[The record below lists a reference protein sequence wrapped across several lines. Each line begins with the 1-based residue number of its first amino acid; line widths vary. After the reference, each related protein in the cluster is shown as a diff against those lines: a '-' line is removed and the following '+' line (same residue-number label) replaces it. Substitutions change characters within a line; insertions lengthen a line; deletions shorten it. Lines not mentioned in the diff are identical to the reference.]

1 MACQTLYAGGGL
13 SVIDY
18 QCTAGPGDTPFAE
31 VYGRHSVSLVRRG
44 SFGCQC
50 RGKVFELVAGSVLVG
65 HPGDE
70 YMCTHDH
77 HAGGD
82 ACLSFQLEP
91 DRVDELG
98 DDPAVWRWGALPSV
112 PALAVLGGFAQAAA
126 EGQTDV
132 GLDEVGLLF
141 IDRFI
146 RLVSGRRPEAG
157 GVALPV
163 RQRVVRAALWID
175 AHSRRDAG
183 LASAAGEAGLSSFH
197 FLRTFTRV
205 FGVTPHQYLIRCRL
219 RDAARLLA
227 NEAMS
232 VTQVAFEV
240 GFGDLSNFVR
250 TFGQAAGLSPL
261 QFRKLA
267 QGERRLLQARL
278 GPPALR

>member
-1 MACQTLYAGGGL
+1 MPYQTLSAGDGL

-31 VYGRHSVSLVRRG
+31 VYGRHSVSLVQRG
-44 SFGCQC
+44 SFGCRC

-91 DRVDELG
+91 ERVDELG
-98 DDPAVWRWGALPSV
+98 DDPAAWRCGALPPV

-126 EGQTDV
+126 QGHTDV

-146 RLVSGRRPEAG
+146 RLVSGRRPAAD
-157 GVALPV
+157 GVAPSA

-175 AHSRRDAG
+175 AQSRRDAG
-183 LASAAGEAGLSSFH
+183 LAGAAGEAGLSSFH

-227 NEAMS
+227 DEAMS
-232 VTQVAFEV
+232 VTEVAFEV

-267 QGERRLLQARL
+267 RGERRQLQARL
-278 GPPALR
+278 APPAQR